1 MFKTYKTIFM
11 KRINFKL
18 VTFFIA
24 LFSLFS
30 NQVFSVDILIRKDDP
45 NPGNQPNNIATAT
58 TLFSAKT
65 YSSSAKSFIPVSADV
80 VGSELIVDF
89 STSVGTAFV
98 SVVDHSGNVVYQTV
112 VDTYSTPEV
121 VIPVDGLSSGKYS
134 VKIAY
139 GSTNLIGNFQL

>member
-1 MFKTYKTIFM
+1 M
-11 KRINFKL
+11 KRINFRL
-18 VTFFIA
+18 VTFFIV
-24 LFSLFS
+24 LLS
-30 NQVFSVDILIRKDDP
+30 VFANHVVFADIIIRKDDP
-45 NPGNQPNNIATAT
+45 NPGNQPNNVTSAA

-65 YSSSAKSFIPVSADV
+65 YSSSSSTKSFIPVNADV

-98 SVVDHSGNVVYQTV
+98 SVVDNNGNVVYQTV

-121 VIPVDGLSSGKYS
+121 VISVDGLSRGKYS

-139 GSTNLIGNFQL
+139 GSTRLIGDFQL